1 MRYSLSASRD
11 NCYPGTTILV
21 NKLGLQEQE
30 ALNDAEYMSVS
41 IYTAELMKTDFT
53 KPFTFEFYC
62 YIHKVLFGNIYDWA
76 GEIRSVDISKKGT
89 NFCRSDNIRSLGN
102 DKFDYLQRN
111 NEFNDFHRDK
121 YIKEIADFYHELNM
135 LRPFREGNGRTERLF
150 FSLLLKRNGNS
161 IDFAKCD
168 TDFLMMATR
177 YAAQGVID
185 YLEEFFDSSID
196 FGMKQ

>member
-1 MRYSLSASRD
+1 MRYSLSASED
-11 NCYPGTTILV
+11 NCYPGTTVLI
-21 NKLGLQEQE
+21 NKLGLQEQD

-53 KPFTFEFYC
+53 EPFTFEFYC
-62 YIHKVLFGNIYDWA
+62 YIHKVLFGDIYDWA
-76 GEIRSVDISKKGT
+76 GEIRTVDISKKGT
-89 NFCRSDNIRSLGN
+89 NFCRSGNIRSLGKA
-102 DKFDYLQRN
+102 KFDYLQRN
-111 NEFNDFHRDK
+111 NEFNSLSRDE

-135 LRPFREGNGRTERLF
+135 LHPFREGNGRTERLF

-168 TDFLMMATR
+168 TDFLMMAAM

-185 YLEEFFDSSID
+185 YLEDFFRSSVD
-196 FGMKQ
+196 FGTNR